1 VRVPLAWYLSQHTP
15 LAIKGIWIAMAL
27 GFTVTGVVGYLYY
40 VYGGWRKAAA
50 KIQMPMEKPIDAI
63 LEA

>member
-1 VRVPLAWYLSQHTP
+1 
-15 LAIKGIWIAMAL
+15 MAA
-27 GFTVTGVVGYLYY
+27 GFAVTGIVGYLYY

-50 KIQMPMEKPIDAI
+50 KIQMPMDKPAEVI